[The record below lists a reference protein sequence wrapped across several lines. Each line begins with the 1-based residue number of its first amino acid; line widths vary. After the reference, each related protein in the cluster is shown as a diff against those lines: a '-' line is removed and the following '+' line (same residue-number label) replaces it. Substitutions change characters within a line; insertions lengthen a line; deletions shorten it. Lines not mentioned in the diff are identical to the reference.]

1 MKRILTAVMAAV
13 IMIMVIAVP
22 SAAYADMGM
31 DFVDEYTVRV
41 TNKGGIKLTGYGSD
55 PSVYFPYGA
64 RLKVEYWKAGSEK
77 WYVYNS
83 SYSVPAKSITKVTK
97 TPDESTL
104 TKEDLTLVVCGEG
117 VSLFKGP
124 GENFGAEIKDI
135 PVGTELESDYHD
147 GMWARTSYEGSVG
160 WVYFRRTSTKGSVP
174 PVAIREGD
182 PAEFNMTCLKDIP
195 LSEAPGDFKASGTE
209 MKAFTDVTCDLQY
222 RDLLGARWFHISSGK
237 EEGWYNYPG
246 DLSVAFRVY
255 DSTAVTEGN
264 TDLLSDPSDTSSVAA
279 TVPSGSVLQILAYSF
294 DSSDKVRYCV
304 DYEGSSLWLPKDSKY
319 SVKGMDEV
327 AESLP
332 EPDIIE
338 PRPANAKG
346 GNALLFG
353 LIGGAAVAVTAGLVL
368 LLLIRKRHG
377 KSEEDES

>member
-13 IMIMVIAVP
+13 IMIMAIAVP

-83 SYSVPAKSITKVTK
+83 SYSVPAKSIVKVTK

-104 TKEDLTLVVCGEG
+104 TKEDLTLMVCGEG

-124 GENFGAEIKDI
+124 GESYGAEVKNI
-135 PVGTELESDYHD
+135 PVGTELKSDYHD
-147 GMWARTSYEGSVG
+147 GMWARTSYEGSTG
-160 WVYFRRTSTKGSVP
+160 WIYFRRTSSKGSIP

-182 PAEFNMTCLKDIP
+182 PIEYNMTCLKDIA
-195 LSEAPGDFKASGTE
+195 LSETPGDFKATGKE
-209 MKAFTDVTCDLQY
+209 IKAFTDVTCDLQY
-222 RDLLGARWFHISSGK
+222 RDLLGARWFHLSGGDD
-237 EEGWYNYPG
+237 EGWYNYPG

-255 DSTAVTEGN
+255 GSTAVTEGN
-264 TDLLSDPSDTSSVAA
+264 TDLLSDPSDSSSAAA
-279 TVPSGSVLQILAYSF
+279 TVPSGSVLQILAYCF
-294 DSSDKVRYCV
+294 DSNGTVRYCV
-304 DYEGSSLWLPKDSKY
+304 EHEGSSLWLPKDSKY

-346 GNALLFG
+346 GSTLLFG
-353 LIGGAAVAVTAGLVL
+353 LIGGAALAVTAGLVL
-368 LLLIRKRHG
+368 LLLGRKRRRN
-377 KSEEDES
+377 SEENGA